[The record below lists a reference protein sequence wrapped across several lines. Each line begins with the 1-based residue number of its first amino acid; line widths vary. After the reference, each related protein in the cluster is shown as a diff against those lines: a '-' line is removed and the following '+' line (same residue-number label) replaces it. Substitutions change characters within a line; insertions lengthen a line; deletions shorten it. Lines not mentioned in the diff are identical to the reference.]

1 MVNHPNQLTAHFHR
15 GSLSIR
21 KHAVHLCKA
30 LGKGHMTQVFV
41 SDNKLVIEMQ
51 GWDKLWALKSRLEIP
66 IEHIKAVRAD
76 PEIAKRGRRGIRML
90 GTYVPGVITA
100 GSFRQ
105 DGDRIFWNVHR
116 PENVIVIELHDEP
129 YAKLIIEVLEPAV
142 TVATIHNTLSARA
155 A

>member
-1 MVNHPNQLTAHFHR
+1 MLEQITPLILTYNEAPNIGRTLAALAWARTHLASKSAS
-15 GSLSIR
+15 SLR
-21 KHAVHLCKA
+21 FAV
-30 LGKGHMTQVFV
+30 
-41 SDNKLVIEMQ
+41 
-51 GWDKLWALKSRLEIP
+51 
-66 IEHIKAVRAD
+66 KAVRAD

-105 DGDRIFWNVHR
+105 DGDRIFWNVNR